1 MMSQP
6 PAIKAAKI
14 SMILFFLRFE
24 KKDLIPV
31 FIPSSHLK
39 MLPIVLDP
47 LHELLEAWLAAPP
60 ASRVT
65 NHFSHPIFFSSSLYL
80 GSERNGIKNG
90 STLRESIPID
100 RSLYP
105 LVSQSKALSF
115 SPNPAY
121 TPATL

>member
-1 MMSQP
+1 MSQP
-6 PAIKAAKI
+6 PPMKAAKI
-14 SMILFFLRFE
+14 SMILFFLKFK

-31 FIPSSHLK
+31 LILFSFLK
-39 MLPIVLDP
+39 MLLFVFHS